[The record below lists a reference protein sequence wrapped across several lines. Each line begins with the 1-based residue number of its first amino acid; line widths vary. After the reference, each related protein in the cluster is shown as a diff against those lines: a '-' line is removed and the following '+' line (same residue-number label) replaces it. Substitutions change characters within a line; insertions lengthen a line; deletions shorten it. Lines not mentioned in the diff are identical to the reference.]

1 MLSRIWY
8 CIFQYYSIIISVL
21 HEFYKYL
28 TVFSCKKHEILAI
41 PFNTCQLWLISYTEA
56 CNYVIVEEK
65 GGFLMPLSIFLE
77 MTLSAILTVW
87 SPGPNNILLLSS
99 ASKYG
104 VKRNLRFMT
113 GIWSGS
119 FTLMCL
125 SGLFCSTL
133 GKIIPGIQPVMKC
146 LGAAYILYLSWQT
159 WRRLPPS
166 DKIQEKEPTWLMGFF
181 LQLINVKIII
191 YGLTMFSAYIL
202 PYESSIPLLFLFA
215 IYLMFL
221 GALGNLI
228 WAFAGN
234 VLKRFYAGH
243 YQLMNGIMAL
253 LLVWCA
259 LRIIGLL

>member
-1 MLSRIWY
+1 
-8 CIFQYYSIIISVL
+8 
-21 HEFYKYL
+21 
-28 TVFSCKKHEILAI
+28 
-41 PFNTCQLWLISYTEA
+41 
-56 CNYVIVEEK
+56 
-65 GGFLMPLSIFLE
+65 MPLSVFIE

-87 SPGPNNILLLSS
+87 SPGPNNILLLST

-104 VKRNLRFMT
+104 ISGNMRFMT

-119 FTLMCL
+119 LTLMCL

-133 GKIIPGIQPVMKC
+133 GKIIPGIQPVMKY
-146 LGAAYILYLSWQT
+146 LGAAYI
-159 WRRLPPS
+159 PPS
-166 DKIQEKEPTWLMGFF
+166 DNVQDKKPTWLMGFF

-202 PYESSIPLLFLFA
+202 PYEARVPMLFCFA
-215 IYLMFL
+215 VYLMFL

-234 VLKRFYAGH
+234 ALKRFYSSH
-243 YQLMNGIMAL
+243 YKLMNGIMAI

-259 LRIIGLL
+259 LRITGLL